1 MDLVDAV
8 RAGLAEAA
16 DPVKAEGMRAYMKSG
31 MPFRGVAK
39 PERAKLARTLFAA
52 HPMPSRDAWRAA
64 VLRLW
69 REATHREER
78 YLALDLTDA
87 YRRWQDV
94 DLLPLYDELVVTGAW
109 WDFVDEIAARRVGPL
124 LRAHPAVVAPVVRAW
139 SRDADRWRRRTS
151 VICQLGAKGATDT
164 DLLAECA
171 EACVA
176 DQDFFLRKG
185 IGWALRDYA
194 KTDPDRVRRFVADH
208 PDLSPLSRREA
219 LKHLG

>member
-1 MDLVDAV
+1 MDLVGAA

-16 DPVKAEGMRAYMKSG
+16 DPAKAEGMRAYMKSA

-39 PERAKLARTLFAA
+39 PERAKLARALFAA
-52 HPMPSRDAWRAA
+52 HPMPSRDEWRAT

-78 YLALDLTDA
+78 YLALDLTGA
-87 YRRWQDV
+87 YPRWQDV

-124 LRAHPAVVAPVVRAW
+124 LRAHPAVVAPVMRTW

-151 VICQLGAKGATDT
+151 VICQLGAKHSTDT
-164 DLLAECA
+164 GLLTECV
-171 EACVA
+171 EATTA
-176 DQDFFLRKG
+176 DPDFFLRKA

-194 KTDPDRVRRFVADH
+194 RTDPDWVRAFVDDH
-208 PDLSPLSRREA
+208 PDLSPLSHREA